1 MCVKYFSVM
10 STTFQR
16 CVCRLFLL
24 HLFFLLP
31 EAAGAQRSITICEWN
46 VENLFDVRH
55 DSLKNDYEFLPEGSH
70 SWTRSR
76 YWRKQTKVG
85 QTIAALGGEEGL
97 PAIVGMCEVENDS
110 VMYDLTR
117 RSAMRGA
124 RYEYVMAESADRR
137 GVDVA
142 LLYQPF
148 LFKLLDW
155 HSVRIPSVENGFN
168 PTRDILYV
176 KGCLPSS
183 DTLHV
188 MVCHLPS
195 KAGGGQTSKRHR
207 HLAAATL
214 RSAVDSLLTLQPL
227 AKLIVMGD
235 FNAGSNEKVFDIL
248 MPPLRETLPTDRR
261 SLKQRV
267 GTYYYKKQW
276 SYLDHMLVSDGLVEW
291 QGKLKGVEDVGRSSS
306 AQPVVSAS
314 ESRLP
319 SLLGKD
325 GSPFRTYRGPYYN
338 GGVSD
343 HLPLVMK
350 LQLTQ

>member
-1 MCVKYFSVM
+1 M
-10 STTFQR
+10 STDCLR
-16 CVCRLFLL
+16 CTGRFFLMHFLGLL
-24 HLFFLLP
+24 HLFCFVP
-31 EAAGAQRSITICEWN
+31 AASHAQRSITICEWN
-46 VENLFDVRH
+46 VENLFDVKH
-55 DSLKNDYEFLPEGSH
+55 DSLRNDYEFLPEGSH
-70 SWTRSR
+70 RWNRSR
-76 YWRKQTKVG
+76 YWHKLTRVG
-85 QTIAALGGEEGL
+85 QTIAALGGEDGL
-97 PAIVGMCEVENDS
+97 PALVGMCEVENDS

-124 RYEYVMAESADRR
+124 GYEYVMTESADRR
-137 GVDVA
+137 GIDVA

-148 LFKLLDW
+148 VFKLLDW
-155 HSVRIPSVENGFN
+155 HSVRVPSVENGFS

-176 KGCLPSS
+176 RGCLPSM

-188 MVCHLPS
+188 VVCHLPS
-195 KAGGGQTSKRHR
+195 KAGGGQSSTKHR
-207 HLAAATL
+207 HLAAETL
-214 RSAVDSLLTLQPL
+214 RSVVDSVLTLQPS
-227 AKLIVMGD
+227 ARLIVMGD
-235 FNAGSNEKVFDIL
+235 YNAASTEKVFDLL
-248 MPPLRETLPTDRR
+248 MPPLHETLPTDRR
-261 SLKQRV
+261 SLRRRV

-291 QGKLKGVEDVGRSSS
+291 QREVKGVGDADRASSS
-306 AQPVVSAS
+306 QSVVSAS

-325 GSPFRTYRGPYYN
+325 GSPYRTYRGPNYN

>member
-1 MCVKYFSVM
+1 MISLIFL
-10 STTFQR
+10 TILTFVQLN
-16 CVCRLFLL
+16 C
-24 HLFFLLP
+24 
-31 EAAGAQRSITICEWN
+31 
-46 VENLFDVRH
+46 ENLFDCSH
-55 DSLKNDYEFLPEGSH
+55 DSGKNDMEFTPDGKRH
-70 SWTRSR
+70 WNRSR
-76 YWRKQTKVG
+76 YWNKIRNITQELTG
-85 QTIAALGGEEGL
+85 CCGNDTL
-97 PAIVGMCEVENDS
+97 PDLITLCEVENDS

-124 RYEYVMAESADRR
+124 RYEYVMTESADRR